1 MKSEYQNIIVDRIRR
16 IRLSKNYSQQD
27 ISAILDISNGQVGN
41 IETPTKT
48 HKYTLS
54 QLAVL
59 CEEFEVN
66 IKDLFLEDTD
76 GLSSEELVKRLINS
90 IIEYEQ

>member
-90 IIEYEQ
+90 IIEYEK